1 MKEMICILCPVGC
14 HLMIDEENGY
24 KVTGNSCPKGEG
36 YGKEELLNPTRM
48 VTSIVR
54 VDGGIHSMVPV
65 KTDKAVPKSMT
76 FDVVEELKKVRV
88 QSPQKVGTVVIENV
102 LGTGSN
108 IVLSRDI

>member
-14 HLMIDEENGY
+14 HLMIDEANDY
-24 KVTGNSCPKGEG
+24 NVTGNSCPKGAV
-36 YGKEELLNPTRM
+36 YGKEELVNPTRM

-65 KTDKAVPKSMT
+65 KTSKPVPKSMT

-88 QSPQKVGTVVIENV
+88 TSPQKVGTVVLENV
-102 LGTGSN
+102 LGTGSD
-108 IVLSRDI
+108 IILSRDI